1 MIHPVAAH
9 FAVVL
14 PIVASVFG
22 LVYLYTRSEGMSKI
36 STRVLVFAT
45 LGMIAAWY
53 TGGLEGPEIYDYL
66 SEEGQHELLEHKAL
80 GLYLAIAMGVITVLK
95 FLGCTMKK
103 FALEA
108 LAIVLLFGATGA
120 TLLQGKHGGE
130 IVYEYGMPFQ
140 AYMMQDTLQ
149 TGLDDAAEA
158 EDTAEK
164 LDVITEAVKEVLA
177 AEEAEEEEEE

>member
-1 MIHPVAAH
+1 MLHPAIAH
-9 FAVVL
+9 FAIVL

-36 STRVLVFAT
+36 STRVMVFAA

-53 TGGLEGPEIYDYL
+53 TGGQDGSDVYDYL

-80 GLYLAIAMGVITVLK
+80 GLYLAIAMGVITLLK
-95 FLGCTMKK
+95 LLACKMKK

-108 LAIVLLFGATGA
+108 LAIVLLLGVTGA

-140 AYMMQDTLQ
+140 VYMMQDTLKEAIQ
-149 TGLDDAAEA
+149 DSAES
-158 EDTAEK
+158 EDTEEQVEILTDAINE
-164 LDVITEAVKEVLA
+164 VIEI
-177 AEEAEEEEEE
+177 EEE